1 MRFSKK
7 LIGVLAC
14 TSALA
19 GVSVAANVD
28 SHSSKAVVQAATN
41 YAPSRSYGV
50 DVSSFQSTNLSAHA
64 QAGAQFAIVKVS
76 EGTSYRNPNAAGQI
90 SSAKANN
97 MLPMAYHFAIFG
109 NNASA
114 AQAEARYAVS
124 SAQAYGLP
132 KGSYIVCDWETGDG
146 NNVNGGAAASTNAI
160 LSFMNTVKASGYQP
174 MLYSGAYLLRN
185 NINTSSI
192 LAKYPNSLWVASYA
206 TMGRIDT
213 PDFNYF
219 PSMDGI
225 AIWQFT
231 DNWRGLYVDGNIS
244 LLPLSYNSSSSQA
257 PATTPTN
264 TVKVGTSNSGSP
276 VAQVVSGSIAVHRTP
291 IGATTGQTLG
301 ANSRWQVTGR
311 QQVNGS
317 WWYRVGTN
325 QWIDGRSLYV
335 TGVSSIPVVNATSN
349 NSSSN
354 NTAQAGTTS
363 NSGSP
368 IAKVVSGS
376 VAVHRTPNGA
386 TTGQT
391 LGTNSSWKVTGKQ
404 QVNGSWWYRVGT
416 NQWIDGRSVYVTGAS
431 SIPVVNSTSNNS
443 SSNNTSSNSNA
454 TSGVGHI
461 NYVPGYGINLWIGYG
476 SDAHWSGRRL
486 PHGTSWKF
494 YKKVTVNG
502 KTWYNLG
509 GNQWIDGAYFVVD

>member
-19 GVSVAANVD
+19 GVSVAASVD
-28 SHSSKAVVQAATN
+28 SHSSRAVVQAATN

-109 NNASA
+109 SNASA

-146 NNVNGGAAASTNAI
+146 NNVNGGVTASTNAI

-264 TVKVGTSNSGSP
+264 TVQVGTSNSGSP
-276 VAQVVSGSIAVHRTP
+276 LAKVASSSSISVYSSPNGSRTGKTLSSGTSWKVF
-291 IGATTGQTLG
+291 
-301 ANSRWQVTGR
+301 SK
-311 QQVNGS
+311 QQVNGV
-317 WWYRVGTN
+317 WWYNVGGN
-325 QWIDGRSLYV
+325 QWVNGNSLYV
-335 TGVSSIPVVNATSN
+335 TGFSSIPVKATSP
-349 NSSSN
+349 SN
-354 NTAQAGTTS
+354 NTQTGTS
-363 NSGSP
+363 NSESP
-368 IAKVVSGS
+368 LAKVTSSSSIS
-376 VAVHRTPNGA
+376 VYSSPNGSR
-386 TTGQT
+386 TGKT
-391 LGTNSSWKVTGKQ
+391 LSSGTSWKVFSKQ
-404 QVNGSWWYRVGT
+404 QVNGVWWYNVGG
-416 NQWIDGRSVYVTGAS
+416 NQWVNGNSLYVTGFS

-443 SSNNTSSNSNA
+443 SLNNTSSNSNA

-476 SDAHWSGRRL
+476 SDAQWSGRRL
-486 PHGTSWKF
+486 PHGTSWRF

-509 GNQWIDGAYFVVD
+509 GNQWIDGTYFVVD